1 MIKKISGLNS
11 VKILLTVVEGTICK
25 FEEKM
30 MSEHKHGSMDTK
42 DQEKAFAG
50 FVKVSTNTA
59 IICIVLLVLVALIN
73 A

>member
-1 MIKKISGLNS
+1 MILMAI
-11 VKILLTVVEGTICK
+11 VCK
-25 FEEKM
+25 FKGKM

-42 DQEKAFAG
+42 DQEKAFVG

-59 IICIVLLVLVALIN
+59 IVCIVLLVLVALIN

>member
-1 MIKKISGLNS
+1 MAI
-11 VKILLTVVEGTICK
+11 VCK
-25 FEEKM
+25 FKGKM

-42 DQEKAFAG
+42 DQEKAFSG

-59 IICIVLLVLVALIN
+59 IVCIVLLVLVALIN

>member
-1 MIKKISGLNS
+1 
-11 VKILLTVVEGTICK
+11 
-25 FEEKM
+25 

-50 FVKVSTNTA
+50 FIKVATNTA
-59 IICIVLLVLVALIN
+59 IICIVLIVLVALIN

>member
-1 MIKKISGLNS
+1 
-11 VKILLTVVEGTICK
+11 
-25 FEEKM
+25 

-42 DQEKAFAG
+42 DQEKAFSG

-59 IICIVLLVLVALIN
+59 IVCIVLLVLVALIN